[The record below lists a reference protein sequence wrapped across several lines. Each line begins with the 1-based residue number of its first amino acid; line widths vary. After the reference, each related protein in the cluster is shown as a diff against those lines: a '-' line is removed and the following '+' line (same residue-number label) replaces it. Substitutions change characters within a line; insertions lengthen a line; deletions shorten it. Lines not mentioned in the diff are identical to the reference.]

1 MQMTIRKR
9 DVVILAVIGIVA
21 LIALW
26 YFFLISPKR
35 SEISDLQEQT
45 EIERETF
52 ERNSARL
59 KKLDQE
65 REAALESRGELLKLD
80 KLVPGDEQ
88 MPSLIVELQ
97 KSANDAGI
105 DFVKIEPDVP
115 VPGAGAT
122 IIPIEMKFEGRF
134 FDVNE
139 FLYRVENYAR
149 MEGSEVN
156 VSGRFLSVVEI
167 KLEEGELQEWPNVT
181 VTLGINAYTTM
192 TPAATSSAGGGS
204 GSSSSSS
211 SDDEG
216 GSSAGGG
223 AAEE

>member
-1 MQMTIRKR
+1 MTIRKR
-9 DVVILAVIGIVA
+9 DIIILAAIGLLAV
-21 LIALW
+21 IALW

-35 SEISDLQEQT
+35 SEISEINEQT
-45 EIERETF
+45 EVERETF

-65 REAALESRGELLKLD
+65 RAAAQEATGELLKLN
-80 KLVPGDEQ
+80 KLIPGDEQ

-105 DFVKIEPDVP
+105 DFVKIEPDLP

-167 KLEEGELQEWPNVT
+167 KLEEGEFLGWPNVT
-181 VTLGINAYTTM
+181 VTLGINGYTSMPPVAT
-192 TPAATSSAGGGS
+192 AASQ
-204 GSSSSSS
+204 SSSSSS
-211 SDDEG
+211 NEDSQE
-216 GSSAGGG
+216 SQ
-223 AAEE
+223 E

>member
-1 MQMTIRKR
+1 MTIRKR
-9 DVVILAVIGIVA
+9 DIIILAAIGLLAV
-21 LIALW
+21 IALW

-35 SEISDLQEQT
+35 SEISEINEQT
-45 EIERETF
+45 EVERETF

-65 REAALESRGELLKLD
+65 RAAAQEATGELLKLN
-80 KLVPGDEQ
+80 KLIPGDEQ

-105 DFVKIEPDVP
+105 DFVKIEPDLP

-167 KLEEGELQEWPNVT
+167 KLEEGEFLGWPNVT
-181 VTLGINAYTTM
+181 VTLGINGYTSMPPVAT
-192 TPAATSSAGGGS
+192 AASQ
-204 GSSSSSS
+204 SSSSSGNEDS
-211 SDDEG
+211 QESQE
-216 GSSAGGG
+216 
-223 AAEE
+223 

>member
-1 MQMTIRKR
+1 MTIRKR
-9 DVVILAVIGIVA
+9 DIFILAAIGLVAIV
-21 LIALW
+21 ALW

-35 SEISDLQEQT
+35 SEIVEINEQVQV
-45 EIERETF
+45 ERETF

-65 REAALESRGELLKLD
+65 RAAAQEARGELLKLD

-105 DFVKIEPDVP
+105 DFVKIEPDLP
-115 VPGAGAT
+115 TPGLGASV
-122 IIPIEMKFEGRF
+122 IPIEMKFEGRF

-149 MEGSEVN
+149 LEGAEVN

-167 KLEEGELQEWPNVT
+167 TLEEGEFQDWPSVT

-192 TPAATSSAGGGS
+192 PPVSTATGA
-204 GSSSSSS
+204 SSSSSS
-211 SDDEG
+211 GNEEQSGEG
-216 GSSAGGG
+216 
-223 AAEE
+223 

>member
-1 MQMTIRKR
+1 MTIRKR
-9 DVVILAVIGIVA
+9 DIIILAAIGFLAVV
-21 LIALW
+21 ALW

-35 SEISDLQEQT
+35 GEIDEVNEQARV
-45 EIERETF
+45 EKETYD
-52 ERNSARL
+52 RNTARL
-59 KKLDQE
+59 KNLEQE
-65 REAALESRGELLKLD
+65 RAAAQEARGELLKLD

-88 MPSLIVELQ
+88 IPSLIVELQ

-122 IIPIEMKFEGRF
+122 VIPIEMKFEGRF

-149 MEGSEVN
+149 LEGNEVN
-156 VSGRFLSVVEI
+156 VSGRFLSVVDI
-167 KLEEGELQEWPNVT
+167 TLEEGEFLKWDNVT

-192 TPAATSSAGGGS
+192 APAATDKPQSQSGANDEAAAGG
-204 GSSSSSS
+204 
-211 SDDEG
+211 
-216 GSSAGGG
+216 
-223 AAEE
+223 